1 MAQEER
7 GANRLMAVSKEIET
21 YIGELRDQLNA
32 GAARPPKGELLARSD
47 AIELVWP
54 EAEFPADRPLADQF
68 SKALAAWGAKVHRV
82 SEEAEVMPKIAE
94 LIRAAKAK
102 KISRF
107 ACPRLDKFDW
117 HDGLG
122 ALNLEWIMP
131 TPEEVEAG
139 EAGANEGAGNFEAR
153 RAIRNRLAE
162 IEVGITDADLAVAH
176 TGTLLFRF
184 SAERSGLINLFP
196 WTTIAIVWEAQMV
209 RTVEDLI
216 RYLGEV
222 QAGEDWPCNTVFA
235 TGPSRSA
242 DIDLTVGQGAAG
254 PGRVHIVLIENGT
267 PGE

>member
-1 MAQEER
+1 MT
-7 GANRLMAVSKEIET
+7 VSKEIET
-21 YIGELRDQLNA
+21 YIGDLRDQLNA
-32 GAARPPKGELLARSD
+32 GAARPPKGELLERAN

-68 SKALAAWGAKVHRV
+68 TKALAAWGAKVHRV
-82 SEEAEVMPKIAE
+82 ADEAEVMPKIAE
-94 LIRAAKAK
+94 LIQAAEAK

-107 ACPRLDKFDW
+107 RCPRLDRFDW
-117 HDGLG
+117 QGGLD
-122 ALNLEWIMP
+122 ALDLEWIMP
-131 TPEEVEAG
+131 TPQEVEAVG
-139 EAGANEGAGNFEAR
+139 SVEAGASAEAGNFEVR

-162 IEVGITDADLAVAH
+162 IDVGITDADLAVAH

-184 SAERSGLINLFP
+184 SAERSGLINLLP

-267 PGE
+267 PGEYGVAD